1 MAEFYLDQASVVGGA
16 TDRVSAAPQKTPAL
30 ALPDRPSVAVLPFT
44 NMRADP
50 EKEFLCRW
58 HCRRRDHGL
67 VSLSLAFRHRSQLL
81 LHLQK
86 RSADVK
92 AVGRVGVCYV
102 RTLIGKETSEP
113 RPFQGAENLRH

>member
-30 ALPDRPSVAVLPFT
+30 APPDKPSVAVVPFT

-50 EKEFLCRW
+50 EKEFFAA
-58 HCRRRDHGL
+58 
-67 VSLSLAFRHRSQLL
+67 VITSSAMPSLFRYPSLFVLARNSSFTYKS
-81 LHLQK
+81 

-92 AVGRVGVCYV
+92 PWDGSACACRERVACV
-102 RTLIGKETSEP
+102 T
-113 RPFQGAENLRH
+113 A